1 MAALDENR
9 DWHWQGRILTRQGEL
24 RWADIKASARCF
36 EDGRAVWDG
45 VVWDITAN
53 KQIELELGESR
64 AQLRELSAHLESVR
78 EEEKARIAREVHDEL
93 GQVLTVLK
101 LETSMCELAYAD
113 AQEGLRERLGNMKKL
128 IAQLFQLVRDVAT
141 ALRPPI
147 LDAGIGS
154 AVEWQAR
161 RFEAR
166 TQIPAWWRCR
176 RTRRSWSTPRLSA
189 CSASSRRR

>member
-64 AQLRELSAHLESVR
+64 AQAPRAVGAPGVGAGGGE
-78 EEEKARIAREVHDEL
+78 
-93 GQVLTVLK
+93 G
-101 LETSMCELAYAD
+101 AY
-113 AQEGLRERLGNMKKL
+113 
-128 IAQLFQLVRDVAT
+128 
-141 ALRPPI
+141 RPRGP
-147 LDAGIGS
+147 
-154 AVEWQAR
+154 
-161 RFEAR
+161 
-166 TQIPAWWRCR
+166 
-176 RTRRSWSTPRLSA
+176 
-189 CSASSRRR
+189 